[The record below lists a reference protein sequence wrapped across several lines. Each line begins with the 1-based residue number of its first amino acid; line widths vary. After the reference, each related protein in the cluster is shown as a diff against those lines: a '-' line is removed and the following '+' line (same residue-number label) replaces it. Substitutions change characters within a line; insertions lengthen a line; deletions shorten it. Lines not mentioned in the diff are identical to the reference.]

1 MSRLVLVFLPMIL
14 IASFVLG
21 ERFASCKFTLVYV
34 SKLTYHVK
42 LFRNEYVPRM

>member
-1 MSRLVLVFLPMIL
+1 MIL